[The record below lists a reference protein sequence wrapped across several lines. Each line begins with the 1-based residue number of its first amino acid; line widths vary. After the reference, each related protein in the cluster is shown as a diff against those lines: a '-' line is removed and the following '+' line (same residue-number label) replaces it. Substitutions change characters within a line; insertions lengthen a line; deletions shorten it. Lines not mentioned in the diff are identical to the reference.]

1 MNYVQTITK
10 GALRLGTLAVVLA
23 TLAVIA
29 KADPVVLGQV
39 DTFQSG
45 PQGWLIG
52 FGAGPQPRTPLP
64 VVIGGGPGGAGDN
77 YLLISGTGVRE
88 VGGSVSAIND
98 TQWTGNYLAAGVN
111 AITMDLNNFGPSDLA
126 LRLIVAGPFG
136 PTGPPGNI
144 AFTTNAIFLPAGSG
158 WTSLTFLIG
167 PEHLTAT
174 RGTAVGALTNA
185 GALRLYHNPAPGFG
199 GRDNGPP
206 PVDADLGGDN
216 ITATAVPEPATM
228 LLLATGLAGVGA
240 MARKWRKARNSEEA

>member
-1 MNYVQTITK
+1 MNYVQTMTK

-23 TLAVIA
+23 TVSVIA
-29 KADPVVLGQV
+29 QADPVVLGQV

-52 FGAGPQPRTPLP
+52 FGPGPQPRTPLP

-111 AITMDLNNFGPSDLA
+111 AITMDVINFGPSNLA
-126 LRLIVAGPFG
+126 LRLIVVGPFG
-136 PTGPPGNI
+136 PTGPQNI
-144 AFTTNAIFLPAGSG
+144 AFSTDAIFLPAGSG

-167 PEHLTAT
+167 PEHLTAA

-185 GALRLYHNPAPGFG
+185 GAMRLYHNPAPGFG

-206 PVDADLGGDN
+206 PVDADLGVDN

-228 LLLATGLAGVGA
+228 ILLATGLAGVA
-240 MARKWRKARNSEEA
+240 AKVRKRRKARHTEEA

>member
-1 MNYVQTITK
+1 MNHVLTITK
-10 GALRLGTLAVVLA
+10 GALCLIALVVTLSEV
-23 TLAVIA
+23 A

-39 DTFQSG
+39 DTFQTG
-45 PQGWLIG
+45 PEGWLIG

-98 TQWTGNYLAAGVN
+98 TRWTGNYLAAGVN
-111 AITMDLNNFGPSDLA
+111 AITMDVLNFGPSDLF

-144 AFTTNAIFLPAGSG
+144 AFTTDAIFVAAGSG

-185 GALRLYHNPAPGFG
+185 GAMRLYHNPAPGFG
-199 GRDNGPP
+199 GQDNGPP
-206 PVDADLGGDN
+206 PVNARLGVDN
-216 ITATAVPEPATM
+216 IRAAAVPEPATM
-228 LLLATGLAGVGA
+228 LLLGTGLAGVGA
-240 MARKWRKARNSEEA
+240 AVRKRRKDHNREEN